1 MLLMINRFFVIGGVC
16 CSGFISSDALRLDEV
31 YIYIVWGGAG
41 RILELCPFAA
51 PRLALADR
59 RFGDLYARFRQ
70 TYLRDVD
77 DFFVHKQ
84 MRRFVKLIYALR
96 R

>member
-51 PRLALADR
+51 PR
-59 RFGDLYARFRQ
+59 
-70 TYLRDVD
+70 
-77 DFFVHKQ
+77 
-84 MRRFVKLIYALR
+84 
-96 R
+96 